1 MNAIESEGLCRQF
14 AEKKALENLS
24 LALPQGS
31 VFGFLGPN
39 GAGKTTTVK
48 LFTGLLAPTRG
59 SCAVMGLD
67 PYTEAEKVHALCG
80 VMTESARMYPQLGG
94 LDNLLFFGE
103 LCGLARAQAK
113 DRGEELLKKLDLMG
127 AGKLPA
133 GKYSTG
139 MAQRLSLARA
149 LLGRP
154 RVLFLD
160 EPTSGLDPES
170 AQAVNELIAEQAG
183 QEGVT
188 VFLCT
193 HQLRYA
199 QDLCDSY
206 GILDHG
212 VLLAEGSLSELA
224 ALAGR
229 GSFAA
234 FRLAPGETLAGY
246 TLENGWH
253 RRPLSSPEE
262 MPGLLREAIAAGRS
276 VYEAR
281 IETPTLEDVYFSF
294 INREEGGSAPC

>member
-1 MNAIESEGLCRQF
+1 
-14 AEKKALENLS
+14 
-24 LALPQGS
+24 
-31 VFGFLGPN
+31 
-39 GAGKTTTVK
+39 
-48 LFTGLLAPTRG
+48 
-59 SCAVMGLD
+59 
-67 PYTEAEKVHALCG
+67 
-80 VMTESARMYPQLGG
+80 
-94 LDNLLFFGE
+94 
-103 LCGLARAQAK
+103 
-113 DRGEELLKKLDLMG
+113 MG

-199 QDLCDSY
+199 QDLCGSY
-206 GILDHG
+206 GILHHG
-212 VLLAEGSLSELA
+212 TLLALGDLPSLAEQ
-224 ALAGR
+224 AGCR
-229 GSFAA
+229 SHAV
-234 FRLAPGETLAGY
+234 FRLGQGEVLPGFSLQE
-246 TLENGWH
+246 GWH

>member
-1 MNAIESEGLCRQF
+1 MDALTAEGLTRRF
-14 AEKKALENLS
+14 GEKTALSRLS
-24 LALPQGS
+24 LALEQGN

-48 LFTGLLAPTRG
+48 LFTGLLTPTEG
-59 SCAVMGLD
+59 SCSVLGLD
-67 PYTEAEKVHALCG
+67 PRREAEKVHAQCG
-80 VMTESARMYPQLGG
+80 VLTESARMYPHLSG
-94 LDNLLFFGE
+94 LENLAFFGA
-103 LCGLARAQAK
+103 LCGLSRAGARE
-113 DRGEELLKKLDLMG
+113 RGEELLKRLGLAE

-170 AQAVNELIAEQAG
+170 AQAVNAMIGEQAG

-199 QDLCDSY
+199 QDLCGSY
-206 GILDHG
+206 GAIDHG
-212 VLLAEGSLSELA
+212 ELLAVGGLEDLA
-224 ALAGR
+224 ARAGCR
-229 GSFAA
+229 TYAA
-234 FRLAPGETLAGY
+234 FRLAEGETLPGFERDGAW
-246 TLENGWH
+246 L
-253 RRPLSSPEE
+253 RRAISSEDE
-262 MPGLLREAIAAGRS
+262 MPGLLREAVAAGRC

-281 IETPTLEDVYFSF
+281 IEPPTLEDVYFRF
-294 INREEGGSAPC
+294 VGRGEGGETV

>member
-1 MNAIESEGLCRQF
+1 MDAIYAQGLSRTF
-14 AEKKALENLS
+14 GEKKALDRLS
-24 LALPQGS
+24 LSLPQGS

-48 LFTGLLAPTRG
+48 LLTGLLTPTEG
-59 SCAVMGLD
+59 ECSIFGLSPRSD
-67 PYTEAEKVHALCG
+67 AEKVHALCG
-80 VMTESARMYPQLGG
+80 VMTESARMYPQLSG
-94 LDNLLFFGE
+94 LDNLIFFGK
-103 LCGLARAQAK
+103 LCGMAHALAVERA
-113 DRGEELLKKLDLMG
+113 RELLKKLDLSDSE
-127 AGKLPA
+127 KLPA

-154 RVLFLD
+154 KVLFLD

-170 AQAVNELIAEQAG
+170 AQAVNALISEQAG

-212 VLLAEGSLSELA
+212 FLLAKGDLSRLA
-224 ALAGR
+224 KLAGCQ
-229 GSFAA
+229 SYAS
-234 FRLAPGETLAGY
+234 FRLAAGEELPG
-246 TLENGWH
+246 LEQKDGWF
-253 RRPLSSPEE
+253 RRPLESQEE
-262 MPGLLREAIAAGRS
+262 MPGLLRKVVGEGRC

-294 INREEGGSAPC
+294 IGQSEGRTEQ

>member
-1 MNAIESEGLCRQF
+1 MDAIRAEQLSKRF
-14 AEKKALENLS
+14 AEKTALEGLTLS
-24 LALPQGS
+24 LPQGS

-48 LFTGLLAPTRG
+48 LLTGLLAPTGG
-59 SCAVMGLD
+59 SCSVLGLD
-67 PYTEAEKVHALCG
+67 PQEKAPEVHALCG
-80 VMTESARMYPQLGG
+80 VMTESARMYPQLSG
-94 LDNLLFFGE
+94 LDNLEFFGE
-103 LCGLARAQAK
+103 LSGLTRSQAR
-113 DRGEELLKKLDLMG
+113 DRGEELLRRLDLTA
-127 AGKLPA
+127 AGKLEA

-170 AQAVNELIAEQAG
+170 AQAVNALIGEQAG

-199 QDLCDSY
+199 QDLCDGY

-212 VLLAEGSLSELA
+212 VLLAMGSLSELA
-224 ALAGR
+224 DLAGKE
-229 GSFAA
+229 SFAA
-234 FRLAPGETLAGY
+234 FRLAEGEKLPGCTLSD
-246 TLENGWH
+246 GWN
-253 RRPLSSPEE
+253 RRPLRSPEE
-262 MPGLLREAIAAGRS
+262 MPGLLREAVLAGTS

-281 IETPTLEDVYFSF
+281 IETPTLEDVYFTF
-294 INREEGGSAPC
+294 IKQEEGGAAAC